1 MFLRYSAQRLPT
13 MHQAFLD
20 RLSIPHESLTETSQL
35 YSTFNSTY
43 AQATYE
49 EQMVKASKIAARSST
64 RWDAR
69 EPWERGWVSLCQAST
84 DDAEAQAA
92 QREQKVGYLYAY
104 LEMEMST
111 FDGRKP
117 EPKMVQAVYERWL
130 AVLSEDTRREG
141 RAAEAAAWD
150 RYITYIVRRPNYLE
164 VSSRPDVVLH
174 IRQRQTVSRKH
185 KSRKRCNV
193 QSAAVL
199 TLVNYGRVS

>member
-1 MFLRYSAQRLPT
+1 
-13 MHQAFLD
+13 MHQTFLD

-49 EQMVKASKIAARSST
+49 EQMVKASKVAARSST

-69 EPWERGWVSLCQAST
+69 EPWERGWVSLCQASS

-117 EPKMVQAVYERWL
+117 EPKMVQAVYERWSE
-130 AVLSEDTRREG
+130 VLSEDTKREG
-141 RAAEAAAWD
+141 RAAEAAVWD
-150 RYITYIVRRPNYLE
+150 RYITYIVRHLNYLE
-164 VSSRPDVVLH
+164 DFYRPDIKLH
-174 IRQRQTVSRKH
+174 IRQQQTVSQRR

-193 QSAAVL
+193 QSAAVR
-199 TLVNYGRVS
+199 TPVKYGLVS

>member
-1 MFLRYSAQRLPT
+1 
-13 MHQAFLD
+13 MHQTFLD

-49 EQMVKASKIAARSST
+49 EQMVKASKVAARSST

-69 EPWERGWVSLCQAST
+69 EPWERGWVSLCQASS

-92 QREQKVGYLYAY
+92 HREQKVGYLYAY

-130 AVLSEDTRREG
+130 EVLSEDTKREG
-141 RAAEAAAWD
+141 RAAEAAVWD
-150 RYITYIVRRPNYLE
+150 RYITYIVRHLNYLE
-164 VSSRPDVVLH
+164 NPYRPDIKLH
-174 IRQRQTVSRKH
+174 IRQQQTVSQRRKSH
-185 KSRKRCNV
+185 KRCNV
-193 QSAAVL
+193 QSVAVH
-199 TLVNYGRVS
+199 TLVKCGLVS